1 MVVLFTLTWSG
12 GSSLFLGLTYTVTG
26 AVTWLASSS
35 MMAVS
40 LGAERKENVLP
51 PAVKSSLK
59 KKKKAKN
66 TEMDSEVTKPE
77 ISDEVEM
84 TGMLHQEKLN

>member
-1 MVVLFTLTWSG
+1 
-12 GSSLFLGLTYTVTG
+12 
-26 AVTWLASSS
+26 

-51 PAVKSSLK
+51 PAVKSSL

-84 TGMLHQEKLN
+84 TGMLHEEKLN